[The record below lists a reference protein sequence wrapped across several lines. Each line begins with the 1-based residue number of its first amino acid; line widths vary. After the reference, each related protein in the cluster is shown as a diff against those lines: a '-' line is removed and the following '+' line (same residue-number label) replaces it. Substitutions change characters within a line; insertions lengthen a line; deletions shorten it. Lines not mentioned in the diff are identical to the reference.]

1 MFQERDRGDMCKRME
16 AFVLG
21 VKTADELWGDCA
33 ENRKRKRTDHEQ
45 CHFNQFKLL
54 PIVV

>member
-21 VKTADELWGDCA
+21 VKTADELWGDC
-33 ENRKRKRTDHEQ
+33 
-45 CHFNQFKLL
+45 
-54 PIVV
+54 